1 MRVGLCLSISDRVM
15 KGQPILCINKVKAKS
30 ANFLLKILPLEHFL

>member
-1 MRVGLCLSISDRVM
+1 MRVGLSISDYVM

-30 ANFLLKILPLEHFL
+30 ASSFIRLPCVWH